1 MLIAGAGTL
10 FCMALRSAP
19 RNNGHYY
26 SLRWPPALSDPVL
39 PQPRNPGPLSSGASY
54 AGEVG
59 DSAPPL
65 SREREHRVLGLL
77 GACLCFLP
85 PQSVLNKPRFHHL
98 KL

>member
-1 MLIAGAGTL
+1 MLMAGAGPL
-10 FCMALRSAP
+10 LCMALRRDP
-19 RNNGHYY
+19 RNNGHYC
-26 SLRWPPALSDPVL
+26 SLRWLPALSDPIL
-39 PQPRNPGPLSSGASY
+39 PQPRNPGPLRSGAPY

-59 DSAPPL
+59 DSTAPL
-65 SREREHRVLGLL
+65 SREREHKVLGLL